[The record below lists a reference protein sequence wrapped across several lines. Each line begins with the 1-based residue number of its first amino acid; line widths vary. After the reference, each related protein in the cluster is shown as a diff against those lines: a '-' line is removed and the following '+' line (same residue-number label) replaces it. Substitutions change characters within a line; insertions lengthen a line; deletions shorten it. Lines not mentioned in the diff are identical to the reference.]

1 MTSIATARAMLEK
14 GRTAEGCAALE
25 ARLTQ
30 MAQPPPKAL
39 ILAGR
44 TRLKLGDPKAAAE
57 WFELFRVLFPNRHEG
72 LVGLA
77 ECAEKTGQHR
87 TALNYWR
94 AIRAEFGD
102 LQGLAWRRRVQKN
115 LFALGLYDE
124 LHREI
129 SDEFSSSLEAQRYLE
144 LTTNSYDPDCASL
157 NYEHILVVTY
167 GRSGSTLLQGLLNS
181 IPGTLVRGEN
191 GNVFSIFFEIV
202 RHMRSM
208 RLEHANAFTANRP
221 WFGVSEISDSTLIEA
236 LRPTARA
243 VLLGDLV
250 SESSVVCLGFKEVRY
265 DEMGDNLADYLDF
278 LQQLFPN
285 AAVIFNTR
293 DLAATSRS
301 GWWKDRDPSAVRAH
315 LAKVDEQFSDYA
327 AGRSNCFE
335 IRYEDLVGK
344 SQLLRELFAFLG
356 AEYDDEQVNIVLSQP
371 HSYDP
376 TQTHRATSLRA
387 N

>member
-1 MTSIATARAMLEK
+1 MLEK

-57 WFELFRVLFPNRHEG
+57 WFELFRDLFPNRHEG

-77 ECAEKTGQHR
+77 ECAEKAGQHR
-87 TALNYWR
+87 MALDYWR

-102 LQGLAWRRRVQKN
+102 MEGPAWHRRVQKN

-124 LHREI
+124 LNREI
-129 SDEFSSSLEAQRYLE
+129 SKEFSSSVESRRYLE
-144 LTTNSYDPDCASL
+144 LTTNSGNWDCHSLAYD
-157 NYEHILVVTY
+157 HILVVTY

-191 GNVFSIFFEIV
+191 GNVFSTFFEIF
-202 RHMRSM
+202 RHMHTM
-208 RLEHANAFTANRP
+208 RLKHANAFTANRP
-221 WFGVSEISDSTLIEA
+221 WFGISEISDSTLIEA

-243 VLLGDLV
+243 LLLGDLV
-250 SESSVVCLGFKEVRY
+250 SESSLVCLGFKEVRY
-265 DEMGDNLADYLDF
+265 DELGDNLADYLDF
-278 LQQLFPN
+278 LQELFPK
-285 AAVIFNTR
+285 AEVIFNTR
-293 DLAATSRS
+293 DLSATCQS
-301 GWWKDRDPSAVRAH
+301 GWWKDRDPSAVHAH
-315 LAKVDEQFSDYA
+315 LSEVEKQFFDYA
-327 AGRSNCFE
+327 AGRSNCFQ
-335 IRYEDLVGK
+335 IRYEDVVGK
-344 SQLLRELFAFLG
+344 SQVLRDLFVFLG
-356 AEYDDEQVNIVLSQP
+356 AEYDENRVDAVLSQP

-376 TQTHRATSLRA
+376 TQPHGTTTLQA